1 MSTRSKQTHTDSVS
15 NSQSVTVGHSRQC
28 KHTRTCTHRRHLFSA
43 IVIEANGKLGKFEM
57 RESRERC
64 QTDNRTP
71 KSSISS
77 SSRAGQLSGQRSK
90 TKVLSLRYKKSVC
103 LRLFV
108 SHLKVDDA
116 EGRKSQSASLHFL
129 LLLLPLVHTHT
140 SSRESV
146 MFAGRKSLRA
156 LCDSHACPLNY
167 CSFL

>member
-57 RESRERC
+57 RERESRERC

-77 SSRAGQLSGQRSK
+77 SSRAGQLSAAVEDKSPLSS
-90 TKVLSLRYKKSVC
+90 VLKSVR

-116 EGRKSQSASLHFL
+116 EGRKNQAVCTFFFSF
-129 LLLLPLVHTHT
+129 
-140 SSRESV
+140 
-146 MFAGRKSLRA
+146 
-156 LCDSHACPLNY
+156 
-167 CSFL
+167 SFLCTHQLQRKRDVRRSQIPSCTL